1 MFGIPIWVYGTI
13 VLIFLCGYMA
23 FRAMRA
29 EQKLEQQFIEEEGSI
44 YIKRMEEERACRKE
58 QHTESS

>member
-44 YIKRMEEERACRKE
+44 YIKRMEEERECRKE